1 MTSISRIPYIWKWSC
16 YLSLS
21 CLLCSSAYLFGM
33 LKCHISEKNRR
44 WSWRS
49 GRRWRGASLK
59 FSSQSLSQLI
69 GRRSNKL
76 ISSTVPPFRFTD
88 RSRVTPYTCVTCLPF
103 WLLPCWHYADRGRV
117 NIGHHAWTSLQA
129 SFSLI
134 DCTPAFALYLASWP
148 EEKKV
153 RNQPENLL
161 LISQNPLLFY
171 RSERNCWCLAQPL
184 VRKGAD
190 HPGIPAEGLCGISEQ
205 AA

>member
-1 MTSISRIPYIWKWSC
+1 MGFPRISIRI
-16 YLSLS
+16 
-21 CLLCSSAYLFGM
+21 LLILPMVVIQKKGS
-33 LKCHISEKNRR
+33 HRQRR
-44 WSWRS
+44 IYF
-49 GRRWRGASLK
+49 L
-59 FSSQSLSQLI
+59 
-69 GRRSNKL
+69 
-76 ISSTVPPFRFTD
+76 V
-88 RSRVTPYTCVTCLPF
+88 V
-103 WLLPCWHYADRGRV
+103 
-117 NIGHHAWTSLQA
+117 
-129 SFSLI
+129 
-134 DCTPAFALYLASWP
+134 AF